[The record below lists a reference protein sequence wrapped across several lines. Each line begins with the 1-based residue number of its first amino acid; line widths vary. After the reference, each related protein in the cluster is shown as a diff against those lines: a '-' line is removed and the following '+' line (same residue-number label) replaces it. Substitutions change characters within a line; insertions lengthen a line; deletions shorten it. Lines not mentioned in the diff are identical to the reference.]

1 MTREAGSESESKDPE
16 DLSRANAALGNSRE
30 YFRTSASGVS
40 SDVLSSFMSGLLLHL
55 LFSVSPFSFFV
66 LPPSPF
72 VTTFLQLVKICFSA
86 IHGIRQTTFAR
97 EAR

>member
-1 MTREAGSESESKDPE
+1 MTREAGSESESSPE

-55 LFSVSPFSFFV
+55 LFSVFPFSFFV

-72 VTTFLQLVKICFSA
+72 VNRFGQLVKMSFFNTR
-86 IHGIRQTTFAR
+86 GIRQTTFAR